1 MWCVSSTTDKS
12 LQNIALALEHC
23 IWFVYHTAAEILCGE
38 LAWASKELSLV
49 CKLYSDTQA
58 IQ

>member
-1 MWCVSSTTDKS
+1 M
-12 LQNIALALEHC
+12 
-23 IWFVYHTAAEILCGE
+23 WFVYHTAAEILCGE

-58 IQ
+58 NEPIIQ